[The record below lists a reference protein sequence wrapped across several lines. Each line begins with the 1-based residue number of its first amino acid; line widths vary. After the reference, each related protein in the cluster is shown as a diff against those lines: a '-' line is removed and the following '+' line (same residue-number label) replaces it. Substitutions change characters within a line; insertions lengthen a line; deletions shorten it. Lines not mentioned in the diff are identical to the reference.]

1 MADHFLMDTA
11 VLLESTYFHEPT
23 LPVKVIKRDPELP
36 YRLHSHQFHEL
47 VLIVS
52 GRGITYTP
60 ESEYPLAEASLF
72 YVPRGVMHGYKDVE
86 DLVLYNIIWGAD
98 FIGAQL
104 LDLQEVPGYTSVFE
118 AQNLVILHLS
128 PSQFAELLPIVQ
140 HLESETDDLS
150 YGSGSRMLA
159 YSLLLELLVTVSRIH
174 DQTPSD
180 ANRNIRQLWE
190 VISYMEE
197 HLDTPLKTEDLT
209 KIAAMSPS
217 TLHRTF
223 KQATGL
229 SPIQYHLHKRIA
241 RACTLIQERD
251 LSMAEVGEACGFADA
266 NYFSRQFKKVMGTS
280 PKQYQRVFANR
291 FT

>member
-1 MADHFLMDTA
+1 MDTA
-11 VLLESTYFHEPT
+11 VLQESTYFHEPT
-23 LPVKVIKRDPELP
+23 VPVKVIKRDPELP

-52 GRGITYTP
+52 GRGTTFTP
-60 ESEYPLAEASLF
+60 TRKYPLAEASLF
-72 YVPRGVMHGYKDVE
+72 YMPPGVEHGYQDVE

-98 FIGAQL
+98 FIKAQL
-104 LDLQEVPGYTSVFE
+104 LDLPEVPGYTSVFE
-118 AQNLVILHLS
+118 TGELVLLHLS
-128 PSQFAELLPIVQ
+128 PSEFAELLPIVQ
-140 HLESETDDLS
+140 HLEGETDDLS

-159 YSLLLELLVTVSRIH
+159 FSLLLELLVIISRIF

-190 VISYMEE
+190 VIAYMEE
-197 HLDTPLKTEDLT
+197 HLDMPLSTEELT
-209 KIAAMSPS
+209 EIAAMSPS

-229 SPIQYHLHKRIA
+229 APIQYHLHKRIA
-241 RACTLIQERD
+241 RACTLIQQRG
-251 LSMAEVGEACGFADA
+251 LSMAEVGEACGFSDA
-266 NYFSRQFKKVMGTS
+266 NYFSRQFKQVMGIS